1 MKTAEIKPFVD
12 HVPFR
17 PFAVRLSNGA
27 RYDFR
32 DPKSLGA
39 TRDGETLFYF
49 GEAGGFVLID
59 TGNIV
64 EVTAVR
70 A

>member
-1 MKTAEIKPFVD
+1 MKAEEIKPFAH

-32 DPKSLGA
+32 DEESLDV

-49 GEAGGFVLID
+49 AETGGFVLID
-59 TGNIV
+59 AENIV
-64 EVTAVR
+64 AIIAENR
-70 A
+70 